1 MNFFRSVGKPLT
13 YLFLAIKLS
22 VAGWNVI
29 LDSKIY
35 GRDEFTGQLDIIA
48 YFHVHNLKIMEMK
61 HLNLKHLNFDP
72 EAVWA
77 L

>member
-1 MNFFRSVGKPLT
+1 M
-13 YLFLAIKLS
+13 FLAIKLS

-29 LDSKIY
+29 LDPKIY
-35 GRDEFTGQLDIIA
+35 GRAEFTGQLGIIA
-48 YFHVHNLKIMEMK
+48 YFHAHNLKIMEMK
-61 HLNLKHLNFDP
+61 RLHFDP